1 MFDPACEPARVL
13 RHCPRCG
20 ERAVAPRRGCGYGCG
35 ACGFVFFLNVAAAV
49 AAIIR
54 DPEGRVL
61 LTRRA
66 HDPAAGKLDVP
77 GGFVDPGETAE
88 DALRREIIEEL
99 GLVIEDVRYFCSV
112 TNVYEYDGLNYR
124 TLDLYFLCRATNLSE
139 IRAADDISGYAFVD
153 PRAIDPAEV
162 AFDSILKGLRSLV
175 DSGV

>member
-1 MFDPACEPARVL
+1 MLDPAFEPARVL
-13 RHCPRCG
+13 RHCPKCG
-20 ERAVAPRRGCGYGCG
+20 APAIAPRSGGGYACG
-35 ACGFVFFLNVAAAV
+35 ACAFVFFLNVAAAV

-88 DALRREIIEEL
+88 EALRREILEEL
-99 GLVIEDVRYFCSV
+99 NLVLDDVRYFCSV
-112 TNVYEYDGLNYR
+112 TNVYEYGGLNYR
-124 TLDLYFLCRATNLSE
+124 TLDLYFICRAVNLSA
-139 IRAADDISGYAFVD
+139 IRVADDISAYSFVD
-153 PRAIDPAEV
+153 PRAIDPADV
-162 AFDSILKGLRSLV
+162 AFESILTGLRRLV